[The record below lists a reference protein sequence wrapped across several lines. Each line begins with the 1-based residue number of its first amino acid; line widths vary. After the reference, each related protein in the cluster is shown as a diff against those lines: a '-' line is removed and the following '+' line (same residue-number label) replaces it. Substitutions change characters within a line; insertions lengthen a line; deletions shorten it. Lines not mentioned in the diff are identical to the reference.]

1 MKSAGVVPIGT
12 SEGPPSDGSGNHRIP
27 GGGDEVVELT
37 DDLTSITPVFGSR
50 FTALRKDLLTPYD
63 AAVATSSSYV
73 LVMTNASYAFY
84 NRSSPN
90 SQVVQFDFGQW
101 GHQAANSVLFDPR
114 CIYDDIR
121 QRWVMIWLET
131 NDTHTSYSYVH
142 VLASR
147 TAAPIS
153 QSQTND

>member
-84 NRSSPN
+84 NRSSSN
-90 SQVVQFDFGQW
+90 SQVVPSSTL
-101 GHQAANSVLFDPR
+101 ANGAIRPRTPFFSTLAVSTMISVS
-114 CIYDDIR
+114 
-121 QRWVMIWLET
+121 VG
-131 NDTHTSYSYVH
+131 S
-142 VLASR
+142 
-147 TAAPIS
+147 
-153 QSQTND
+153 